1 MLAPVSLKNGNT
13 AVVEPEKKGFLLM
26 STPPFTM
33 RELLNAGVHFGHNPR
48 RWNPKMQPYIFG
60 ERNGVH
66 IINLEKT
73 VPMLRRALEAVYD
86 VVRSGGRVLF
96 VGTKKQAAD
105 IIAEQAKRCGQY
117 YVNHRWLGGM
127 LTNWKTVSQSI
138 RRLQNYEDRLEQGTQ
153 GLTKKEILKLT
164 RECDN
169 LNRSLGGIREMGGVP
184 DLVFV
189 LDVNKEHIAVKEAN
203 ALGLPVV
210 GILDTNSSSDG
221 ITYPIPG
228 NDDAIRA
235 IELYS
240 RLMADAILAGMKE
253 QMRSVGI
260 DLGSAVNVAPQ
271 MDVAAAEPLFAEEA
285 STQL

>member
-1 MLAPVSLKNGNT
+1 
-13 AVVEPEKKGFLLM
+13 M